1 MKIKLALIAA
11 TLFVAQAASAQTY
24 VGVGVGQS
32 KLKGDVADFVNNV
45 PGSTFDDKDTTGKA
59 LIGYQFN
66 RNFALEGQYNYL
78 GHYTAENRF
87 HSASAQ
93 GRSVGIDAV
102 VTLPLTQKF
111 GVLGRVGVAR
121 TRVDGSVDG
130 YTDRGYSTDPKFGLG
145 LQYKFTD
152 KVALRGEVER
162 TRVEFDNSKSHINT
176 ATVSL
181 VYKFGAKPAVV
192 RAPVV
197 YNTPAPAPVVEAA
210 PAPVAQPAPAPAEAP
225 VVTTKK
231 VRE

>member
-1 MKIKLALIAA
+1 MKIKFALVVAA
-11 TLFVAQAASAQTY
+11 LFAAQAASAQTY

-32 KLKGDVADFVNNV
+32 KLKGDVADFINDV
-45 PGSTFDDKDTTGKA
+45 PGSSFDDKDTTGKA

-66 RNFALEGQYNYL
+66 RNFAIEGQYNYL

-87 HSASAQ
+87 NTAGAQ
-93 GRSVGIDAV
+93 ARSLGLDAV
-102 VTLPLTQKF
+102 VTVPVTERF

-121 TRVDGSVDG
+121 TRVDGHVNG
-130 YTDRGYSTDPKFGLG
+130 FTDRGYSTDPKFGLG
-145 LQYKFTD
+145 LQYKLTD
-152 KVALRGEVER
+152 KVAIRGEVER

-181 VYKFGAKPAVV
+181 TYKFGAKPAPV
-192 RAPVV
+192 RTTPVV
-197 YNTPAPAPVVEAA
+197 YNTPAPVYTPA
-210 PAPVAQPAPAPAEAP
+210 PAPVAEAP